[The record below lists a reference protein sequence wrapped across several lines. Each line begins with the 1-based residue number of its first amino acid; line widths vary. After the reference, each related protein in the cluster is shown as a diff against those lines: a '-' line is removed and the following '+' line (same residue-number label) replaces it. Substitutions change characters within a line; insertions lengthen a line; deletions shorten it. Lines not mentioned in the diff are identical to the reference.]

1 MKEDKYLY
9 MWLNKNVSFFIF
21 SAFSTIKKCISIQ
34 ENFKLIAEIL
44 TRTGSE
50 TFKTK
55 LCWEKDKT
63 MSVKK
68 HRFVSN
74 SLHNNCSNLFSSYPS
89 RWNGKRS
96 ETNFVIDHYALQRS
110 HLADLLDLRA
120 GKQEDAINRPAVA
133 SYFIG
138 LHWKDT
144 AGSLNRSLLFHHWH
158 LARSRLLV

>member
-50 TFKTK
+50 RYYVEKKIK
-55 LCWEKDKT
+55 LCQLKST
-63 MSVKK
+63 VLSQILSTTIVAI
-68 HRFVSN
+68 FLV
-74 SLHNNCSNLFSSYPS
+74 SYPS